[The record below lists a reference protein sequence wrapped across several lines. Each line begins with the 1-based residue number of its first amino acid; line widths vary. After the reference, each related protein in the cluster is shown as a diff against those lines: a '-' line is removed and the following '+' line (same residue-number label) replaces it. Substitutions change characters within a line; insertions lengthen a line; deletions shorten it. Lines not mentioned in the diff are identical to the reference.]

1 MITPL
6 THVNSVKQSRTSTL
20 LWVPSGGTESI
31 LSCLLV
37 SFIAPLQIVT
47 LSVIMNRDDISS
59 SFSHGMAVSGMS
71 EFFTITCNGAT
82 SKSMAVL
89 VWNQLDMID
98 PRHGVSFQ
106 LHRYEYPSTLYTQQQ
121 PVPQLR
127 LIRESLN
134 QSRNNLSAILK
145 EKFELNVASMQ
156 LPSDRQ
162 RIGPILVEA
171 KVLYAAEKCQ
181 RSIGDRLTVNS
192 GNSRDEYYIY
202 CLIMIF
208 MTMVSLIITTRCY
221 IMEIMNENVQTAR

>member
-1 MITPL
+1 MIIPL
-6 THVNSVKQSRTSTL
+6 THVNSVKQSFTSTL
-20 LWVPSGGTESI
+20 LWVPIGGAESI

-37 SFIAPLQIVT
+37 SCMAT
-47 LSVIMNRDDISS
+47 LEALLISVIMNRDDISS
-59 SFSHGMAVSGMS
+59 SFSRGMAIAGMS
-71 EFFTITCNGAT
+71 EFFTITCNGMT
-82 SKSMAVL
+82 RKSMAVL

-106 LHRYEYPSTLYTQQQ
+106 LHRYESSTLYTQQQ
-121 PVPQLR
+121 PVHQLR
-127 LIRESLN
+127 LIREVLN
-134 QSRNNLSAILK
+134 QSRNNLSAIFN

-156 LPSDRQ
+156 LPSTDRQ

-181 RSIGDRLTVNS
+181 RSIGDKLTVNS
-192 GNSRDEYYIY
+192 ARDEYYVY